1 VSEIVELYRKS
12 VEQFGGFVAQVRD
25 DQWSSSTPCTEWD
38 VRALVNHIVN
48 ENLWMPPLLEGKTIA
63 EVGDRFDGDV
73 LGDDPHQAW
82 KQASEEAVA
91 ASAQSGALERTV
103 HLSFGDFP
111 GREYVSQVLTDHVIH
126 AWDLARGI
134 GAKDRLEP
142 ELVDFA
148 YGYLEPQAEAWRAG
162 GAFGERVEVPSHADR
177 QTKLLAI
184 AGRKA

>member
-1 VSEIVELYRKS
+1 MSEIVELYRRA
-12 VEQFGGFVAQVRD
+12 VDQFGGLVGQIRD
-25 DQWSSSTPCTEWD
+25 DQWSSSTPCTDWD

-48 ENLWMPPLLEGKTIA
+48 ENLWMPPLLAGKTIE

-82 KQASEEAVA
+82 KQASEEAVGA
-91 ASAQSGALERTV
+91 ASQPGALERTT
-103 HLSFGDFP
+103 HLSFGDVP

-134 GAKDRLEP
+134 GANERLEA

-148 YGYLEPQAEAWRAG
+148 YGYLEPQADAWRAG
-162 GAFGERVEVPSHADR
+162 GAFGERVEVPSHANR

-184 AGRKA
+184 SGRKA

>member
-1 VSEIVELYRKS
+1 MDLNTLYHRS
-12 VEQFGGFVAQVRD
+12 VESWADRVNGVRADQWDGPTPCRDWSVRD
-25 DQWSSSTPCTEWD
+25 L
-38 VRALVNHIVN
+38 ANHVTY
-48 ENLWMPPLLEGKTIA
+48 ENLWTVPLLEGATIE

-73 LGDDPHQAW
+73 LGGDPHQAW

-134 GAKDRLEP
+134 GANDRLEA

-148 YGYLEPQAEAWRAG
+148 YSYLEPQAEAWRAG
-162 GAFGERVEVPSHADR
+162 GAFGERIEVPSHADR
-177 QTKLLAI
+177 QTRLLAM